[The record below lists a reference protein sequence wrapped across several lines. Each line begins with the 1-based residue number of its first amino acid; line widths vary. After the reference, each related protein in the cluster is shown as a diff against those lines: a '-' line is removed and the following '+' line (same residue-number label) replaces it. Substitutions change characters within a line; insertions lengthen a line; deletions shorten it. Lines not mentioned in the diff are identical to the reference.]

1 MTLVIYACIFALK
14 MIAMVYN
21 CSDFLSIIYCI
32 FIVHFSSV
40 GSVSVMT
47 KTFME
52 YIFTSEH
59 FWIPNIW
66 S

>member
-1 MTLVIYACIFALK
+1 MTLVIYVCIFALK
-14 MIAMVYN
+14 MIAVVYN
-21 CSDFLSIIYCI
+21 CSDFLSIIHYI

-40 GSVSVMT
+40 DSVSVMT